1 MDHFQPVKAMIQRVC
16 VFCASSSK
24 IDECYLRPAF
34 ALGQIFARE
43 GITLIY
49 GGGAVGLM
57 GAVADGAL
65 SRGGRV
71 VGVIP
76 HFMVEREWAHK
87 GVQEL
92 IVVHTMN
99 ERKERMRALAQAL
112 VALPGGSG
120 TLEELLEAI
129 SLKRL
134 GMYLGPIVLL
144 NTQGFFDHL
153 LQLLERC
160 IAERFMDPRHRQ
172 MWAVVKEPE
181 EVLDAIR
188 NSPPWQTCAV
198 QFAAL

>member
-1 MDHFQPVKAMIQRVC
+1 MIQRVC

>member
-1 MDHFQPVKAMIQRVC
+1 MIQRVC
-16 VFCASSSK
+16 VFCASSSRL
-24 IDECYLRPAF
+24 DERYLRPAYE
-34 ALGQIFARE
+34 LGQLLAE
-43 GITLIY
+43 QGITLVY

-76 HFMVEREWAHK
+76 TFMVEREWAHK
-87 GVQEL
+87 RVSQLVVVQ
-92 IVVHTMN
+92 TMN
-99 ERKERMRALAQAL
+99 ERKEQMRAQADAL

-134 GMYLGPIVLL
+134 GLYLGPIVML
-144 NTQGFFDHL
+144 NTCGFFDPL
-153 LQLLERC
+153 LQLFERC

-172 MWAVVKEPE
+172 MWTVVDEPA
-181 EVLDAIR
+181 EVLEAIR
-188 NSPPWQTCAV
+188 QAPPWPSGAV
-198 QFAAL
+198 QFAAV

>member
-1 MDHFQPVKAMIQRVC
+1 MEAMIQRVC

>member
-1 MDHFQPVKAMIQRVC
+1 MIQRVC

-24 IDECYLRPAF
+24 LQDCYLRPAY
-34 ALGQIFARE
+34 ALGQIFASE

-76 HFMVEREWAHK
+76 HFMVEKEWAHK

-144 NTQGFFDHL
+144 NTCGFFDHL
-153 LQLLERC
+153 LQLLDRC
-160 IAERFMDPRHRQ
+160 IDDGFMDPRHRQ
-172 MWAVVKEPE
+172 MWAVVGEPE
-181 EVLDAIR
+181 EVIGAIR
-188 NSPPWQTCAV
+188 QSPPWPSSALE
-198 QFAAL
+198 FAAL